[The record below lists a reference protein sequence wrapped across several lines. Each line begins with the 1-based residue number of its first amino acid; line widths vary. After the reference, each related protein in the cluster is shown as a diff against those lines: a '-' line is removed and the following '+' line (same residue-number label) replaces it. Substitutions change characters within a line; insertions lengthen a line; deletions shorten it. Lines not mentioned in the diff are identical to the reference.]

1 MYLCISNLCLYAHVV
16 LKLKIDLA
24 LEQAFICRPGFAFL
38 GATVAS
44 FKKENAVN
52 EVKMID
58 AFYLALL

>member
-1 MYLCISNLCLYAHVV
+1 
-16 LKLKIDLA
+16 LKIDLA

-44 FKKENAVN
+44 FKKENAGVTFQLN